1 MAHVSHAAGEFVR
14 LECINVYSCIT
25 HCASIRFIH
34 TLLFQFSREKKS
46 CLGEE
51 EEFLVVQQSLPLSEQ
66 QSPRNL
72 VSLASLRFRESS
84 RRLSSWFRTRRSDRC
99 GDSHHRHAT
108 DNDGDDEDQLDRDED
123 DEDQLGN
130 NEDYEDQVDRVGDDC
145 CIGALYV
152 VRLLESVDRGI

>member
-25 HCASIRFIH
+25 HCASIRFKH
-34 TLLFQFSREKKS
+34 TLLFQFSRENKS
-46 CLGEE
+46 CLRGE
-51 EEFLVVQQSLPLSEQ
+51 EEFLVAQPSLPLSE

-72 VSLASLRFRESS
+72 VSLALLRFRESS

-108 DNDGDDEDQLDRDED
+108 DNGGDDEDQLD
-123 DEDQLGN
+123 N
-130 NEDYEDQVDRVGDDC
+130 NGDYEDQLDRVGDDC
-145 CIGALYV
+145 WIGALYV